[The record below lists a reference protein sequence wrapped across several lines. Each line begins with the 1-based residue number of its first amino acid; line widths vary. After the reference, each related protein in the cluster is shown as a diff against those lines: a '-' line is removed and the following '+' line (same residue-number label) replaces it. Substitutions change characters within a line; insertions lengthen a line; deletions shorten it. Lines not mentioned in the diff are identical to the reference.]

1 MSAET
6 TLKIK
11 PTFKI
16 KVTQIEE
23 NVEKEINEK
32 IKAINNPHLN
42 DFQKRILVL
51 AQDKTGSFTVPNT
64 KYNIDIKQI
73 KKEREEE
80 IEEKIKQIKEIN
92 LSYIQKRFLVLREEK
107 TISYYVNEEEENIKK
122 DQNEGSSTDGDS
134 LDEQYKLDDNGLDIN
149 IQKKKKY
156 KQYFKIDIKYLREQR
171 EKLILERM
179 KKYNDPNMSEL
190 QKRILALREDK
201 TTTIYI
207 KNTENSE
214 KIENN
219 EDSNIINNLN
229 VNNDSNILN
238 NLNVNNSNNYN
249 NISETNNSLDET
261 NDTTIKNNSNIITN
275 DKTKID
281 INVNNDKNYNNTSG
295 FNNSLDETNDTTI
308 KDNSNIIINE
318 ETKIDINEDYLNKS
332 EIYYNKLLNNKNQ
345 STLSKSMGNK
355 NRFNSVR
362 SEYCMKYKLYDIP
375 LDVKD
380 LDIYTPPKY
389 IINEKYFAFL
399 YPNNFDT
406 YYISESGYLLHHVND
421 NKNDVNNKNEIK
433 KYPKLGL
440 YFCGETI
447 EIQRKNEITNEICK
461 PDRFMCRECMKI
473 NKKKY
478 HIKDNYLINI
488 NGRVA
493 KINLGKYHCFGH
505 FLQHNQIE
513 DCISKFTCK
522 ACNILELYHNYY
534 FPCEKK

>member
-1 MSAET
+1 
-6 TLKIK
+6 
-11 PTFKI
+11 
-16 KVTQIEE
+16 
-23 NVEKEINEK
+23 
-32 IKAINNPHLN
+32 
-42 DFQKRILVL
+42 
-51 AQDKTGSFTVPNT
+51 
-64 KYNIDIKQI
+64 
-73 KKEREEE
+73 
-80 IEEKIKQIKEIN
+80 
-92 LSYIQKRFLVLREEK
+92 
-107 TISYYVNEEEENIKK
+107 
-122 DQNEGSSTDGDS
+122 

-219 EDSNIINNLN
+219 EDSNIINNL
-229 VNNDSNILN
+229 S
-238 NLNVNNSNNYN
+238 VNNSNIYN
-249 NISETNNSLDET
+249 NISET
-261 NDTTIKNNSNIITN
+261 
-275 DKTKID
+275 
-281 INVNNDKNYNNTSG
+281 
-295 FNNSLDETNDTTI
+295 NNSLDETNDTTI

-399 YPNNFDT
+399 YPNNL
-406 YYISESGYLLHHVND
+406 IH
-421 NKNDVNNKNEIK
+421 
-433 KYPKLGL
+433 
-440 YFCGETI
+440 TI
-447 EIQRKNEITNEICK
+447 
-461 PDRFMCRECMKI
+461 
-473 NKKKY
+473 
-478 HIKDNYLINI
+478 
-488 NGRVA
+488 
-493 KINLGKYHCFGH
+493 
-505 FLQHNQIE
+505 
-513 DCISKFTCK
+513 
-522 ACNILELYHNYY
+522 
-534 FPCEKK
+534 

>member
-229 VNNDSNILN
+229 VNNDSNNLN
-238 NLNVNNSNNYN
+238 NLSVNNSNIYN
-249 NISETNNSLDET
+249 NISET
-261 NDTTIKNNSNIITN
+261 
-275 DKTKID
+275 
-281 INVNNDKNYNNTSG
+281 
-295 FNNSLDETNDTTI
+295 NNSLDETNDTTI

-421 NKNDVNNKNEIK
+421 NKNDINNKNAIK

-447 EIQRKNEITNEICK
+447 EIQRKNEITNEMCK